1 MLCRHGVYRKRGTN
15 MTGSAYQNWLK
26 KEEEWIGAYCSRI
39 RKNSILTVVPLT
51 ILLLAVLFGG
61 MALLGGGSTQD
72 LLTGMVGGLFLGLII
87 CAFYLAVLLLQ
98 LRPGRYVQKIEQSVK
113 ALSANDMEKEF
124 LGREMLA
131 ALEGG
136 EQVLSYQMIGPNS
149 NGTPARVILTPHYIL
164 QEGSSPY
171 AVLVRLSDIAE
182 VKTGSE
188 QKMAVT
194 HGAKSK
200 TCHHFTLYTIGF
212 YRKDRFDRGL
222 SENDPPDYAMGF
234 FQENLRDS
242 AAGMIKNNGMRVQ
255 HPEV

>member
-1 MLCRHGVYRKRGTN
+1 

-39 RKNSILTVVPLT
+39 RKNSILKVVPLT

-136 EQVLSYQMIGPNS
+136 GTGAFLPDDRAEQQWNPGKGDPDAPLY
-149 NGTPARVILTPHYIL
+149 PAGGQLALCR
-164 QEGSSPY
+164 
-171 AVLVRLSDIAE
+171 
-182 VKTGSE
+182 TGSAE
-188 QKMAVT
+188 
-194 HGAKSK
+194 
-200 TCHHFTLYTIGF
+200 
-212 YRKDRFDRGL
+212 
-222 SENDPPDYAMGF
+222 
-234 FQENLRDS
+234 
-242 AAGMIKNNGMRVQ
+242 
-255 HPEV
+255 

>member
-39 RKNSILTVVPLT
+39 RKNSILKVVPLT

-98 LRPGRYVQKIEQSVK
+98 LRPSRYVQKIEQSVK

-149 NGTPARVILTPHYIL
+149 NGTPARVILTSHYIL
-164 QEGSSPY
+164 QEGSSP
-171 AVLVRLSDIAE
+171 
-182 VKTGSE
+182 
-188 QKMAVT
+188 
-194 HGAKSK
+194 
-200 TCHHFTLYTIGF
+200 
-212 YRKDRFDRGL
+212 
-222 SENDPPDYAMGF
+222 
-234 FQENLRDS
+234 
-242 AAGMIKNNGMRVQ
+242 
-255 HPEV
+255 